1 MFAPGFFTGVF
12 GIKVG
17 LINSLMP
24 GFAGGGKAESFV
36 GGAVGFLFHRIG

>member
-1 MFAPGFFTGVF
+1 MFAASFFTCVF
-12 GIKVG
+12 GIKMG

-24 GFAGGGKAESFV
+24 GFAGGGKAKSFV